1 MVMAEEVTGNGTA
14 LANEAVVAR
23 YERQVAETKS
33 VLAHVSRTINRLS
46 LSRLAVIVLGAALV
60 FSAVQTESVSLVL
73 VAAGV
78 VVLLFILLVSKQSK
92 AEQRQRALQD
102 LLAVNENELAIRAG
116 KPNVYVDGGCYADS
130 KHPYTDDLDIFGTN
144 SVYARINRCATN
156 LANNQLASW
165 LSGPAEDTEIGA
177 RQGAVAEIAAL
188 PGWSQGLQRSL
199 FFEVKERTDIKS
211 RFAGLME
218 DRSMDIGGPLLRA
231 YVKLAPWLFL
241 ASLLVA
247 FFFPPLLRVLV
258 ILGVG
263 HLMVSFWFAGKIG
276 RVSGNVD
283 RAGRLLASYAEAFR
297 QVEGTAWKSGRAK
310 ALADR
315 LIFNQTEPASAVF
328 AKLALLVNKL
338 DYRLNMLIGALLNM
352 IFLWDLKQVYA
363 IVEWRRQYKDGVM
376 DAFAALAEFETL
388 NTLAILQTNHP
399 TWTTPA
405 IYSPEQRVLSCESIG
420 HPLIPVGAS
429 VPNDYALH
437 DHRIALV
444 TGSNM
449 AGKST
454 FLRTIGVNI
463 VLALAGGAVCAR
475 RMDVSVCRLVTYM
488 RIKDSLNENTSTFKA
503 ELDRMQL
510 ILNKVSNQPHT
521 FFLIDEMLRGT
532 NSVDKYLGSKA
543 IIQQLIAHDGY
554 GMVATHDLKLAELEK
569 SNPQIVRNYHFD
581 IQVSEGEMLFDYKL
595 KRGECTIFNASL
607 LLRRIGVHVAE
618 E

>member
-1 MVMAEEVTGNGTA
+1 MVTAEGVMGNGSA
-14 LANEAVVAR
+14 SANEAVAAR
-23 YERQVAETKS
+23 YERQVADTKS
-33 VLAHVSRTINRLS
+33 LLSQVSRTINRLS

-73 VAAGV
+73 VAAIAV
-78 VVLLFILLVSKQSK
+78 LLLFIVLVSKQSK

-102 LLAVNENELAIRAG
+102 LLAVNENELAIRACAS
-116 KPNVYVDGGCYADS
+116 NVYDEGSRYADS
-130 KHPYTDDLDIFGTN
+130 KHPYTDDLDVFGGS

-165 LSGPAEDTEIGA
+165 LSGPAEEAEIRA
-177 RQGAVAEIAAL
+177 RQEAVSEIASL
-188 PGWSQGLQRSL
+188 PGWSQALQQSL

-218 DRSMDIGGPLLRA
+218 DRSMDIGGRFLRF
-231 YVKLAPWLFL
+231 YLKLAPWLFL
-241 ASLLVA
+241 ASLLAA

-258 ILGVG
+258 VLGVG

-297 QVEGTAWKSGRAK
+297 QVEGTAWKSGSAK
-310 ALADR
+310 ALASR
-315 LIFNQTEPASAVF
+315 LIFSQTEPASAVF
-328 AKLALLVNKL
+328 EKLALLVNKL
-338 DYRLNMLIGALLNM
+338 DYRLNMLIGAILNM

-363 IVEWRRQYKDGVM
+363 IVDWRKQYKDGVM
-376 DAFAALAEFETL
+376 DAFTALAEFESL
-388 NTLAILQTNHP
+388 NTLAILKTNHP
-399 TWTTPA
+399 AWTTPV
-405 IYSPEQRVLSCESIG
+405 IHSPEQRVLSGESIG
-420 HPLIPVGAS
+420 HPLIPAAAS
-429 VPNDYALH
+429 VPNDYALEA
-437 DHRIALV
+437 HRIALV

-463 VLALAGGAVCAR
+463 VLALAGAVVCAR
-475 RMDVSVCRLVTYM
+475 RMEVSVCRLVTYM

-510 ILNKVSNQPHT
+510 ILSKVKEQPHT

-543 IIQQLIAHDGY
+543 IIQQLIAQDGY

-607 LLRRIGVHVAE
+607 LLRRIGVHVADE
-618 E
+618 